1 MQRTDAPSVAAEGRG
16 EPVENQSSESVEKQ
30 RALALGL
37 ELSKRALAAASL
49 DELFFLLTNDLRILI
64 EFDRALLITHIG
76 DTSELV
82 AASNQPVLEK
92 KFPLVKTLSSM
103 AASLRDVERGVVLS
117 GQADAAALSD
127 EDLPAAAKEEL
138 LAYVKESGC
147 AFLVAVPLAHHKK
160 LLGHLLLEFY
170 GSTVPQQIPVV
181 TVLSIAPLFAS
192 ALAEKW
198 LLQAKPRLWNQVF
211 AARADQETPRTRPI
225 SLAISAVA
233 VLVLLC
239 VFFLVPITYTVGGET
254 EVFPHHRHMAFVKID
269 GLVDRIDI
277 KEGSRVKKG
286 QVLAV
291 LDGREL
297 NHETKSAERRMELLT
312 REMMLLRREAGQ
324 DPAKLAESG
333 QIQLKRTSVK
343 EELEYLR
350 WKAGFLTIKAPVS
363 GVVATKEVDSFVGKR
378 FRAGESFCEI
388 AAPGEMWAAI
398 FVPEDKISLVR
409 KGQPT
414 EIYLNSDPA
423 RGYASK
429 VEEIAPLAQ
438 VVPRVGSVYR
448 VATPFPVGTEQIK
461 VGMKGIGKISTGRMS
476 LFRILKNGILARWN
490 HYAIYF

>member
-1 MQRTDAPSVAAEGRG
+1 MQRTDAPSAAASGRG

-37 ELSKRALAAASL
+37 ELSKRALGAASL

-64 EFDRALLITHIG
+64 EFDRALLVTHIG
-76 DTSELV
+76 DTSELA

-92 KFPLVKTLSSM
+92 KFPLVKTMSRV
-103 AASLRDVERGVVLS
+103 AASLRNAERGVVLS
-117 GQADAAALSD
+117 GNADTAGLSD
-127 EDLPAAAKEEL
+127 EDLPPAAKEEL
-138 LAYVKESGC
+138 LAYVKQSGC
-147 AFLVAVPLAHHKK
+147 AFLVSVPLAHHKK

-170 GSTVPQQIPVV
+170 GNTVPKQIPVV

-198 LLQAKPRLWNQVF
+198 LMQARPRLWNQVF
-211 AARADQETPRTRPI
+211 SARIEQDTSGKRAIPFAF
-225 SLAISAVA
+225 SALAVF
-233 VLVLLC
+233 VLLC
-239 VFFLVPITYTVGGET
+239 VFFLAPINRTVGGEA
-254 EVFPHHRHMAFVKID
+254 EVFLHNRHMAFIKMD

-277 KEGSRVKKG
+277 KEGSHVDKD

-291 LDGREL
+291 LDRREL
-297 NHETKSAERRMELLT
+297 DHETKSAERRMEIVT

-324 DPAKLAESG
+324 DPAKLAESEQMG
-333 QIQLKRTSVK
+333 LKRASVK

-363 GVVATKEVDSFVGKR
+363 GVVVTKEVDSLVGKR

-388 AAPGEMWAAI
+388 AAPGELWAAI
-398 FVPEDKISLVR
+398 YVPEDKISLVR

-414 EIYLNSDPA
+414 EIYLNSDPT
-423 RGYASK
+423 RGYAST

-438 VVPRVGSVYR
+438 VLPRLGSVYR
-448 VATPFPVGTEQIK
+448 VATPFPAATEQIK
-461 VGMKGIGKISTGRMS
+461 VGMKGIGKISSGRMS
-476 LFRILKNGILARWN
+476 LFTILRDHILARWN
-490 HYAIYF
+490 HYALYF